1 MSDFPITIDATP
13 LYHESPI
20 LHHEQ
25 LSLARGG
32 NAGTDWF
39 LTKEIQHVLLE
50 PDKYR
55 FQIGS
60 GLFAAFNFSV
70 TAEGLVDYDTSFD
83 NFIGG
88 RGTSQLTLKGVEVSF
103 DKSYLTS
110 PILLLIELAWQ
121 SDPITTNT
129 PVTLLPA
136 EYSLIVGSG
145 MRASFNFILNGDGT
159 FALKD
164 PAHEIEPDGS
174 GGFLKGGGTNK
185 LEFLGFPVLVD
196 ARAVVE
202 NVGVWLSENA
212 IGPFPSGIL
221 FANLLPATFYE
232 IRFKND
238 TSLPG
243 VFFDLGLDGKI
254 SQSQPP
260 PQLIV
265 DRAATIQ
272 IKKFHNLT
280 LLVIEG

>member
-20 LHHEQ
+20 PHHEQ

-39 LTKEIQHVLLE
+39 QTKEIQHVLLE

-70 TAEGLVDYDTSFD
+70 TPEGLVDYDTSFD
-83 NFIGG
+83 NFISG

-103 DKSYLTS
+103 DRSYLTG
-110 PILLLIELAWQ
+110 PVLYLIELAWQ
-121 SDPITTNT
+121 SDPITTNR

-145 MRASFNFILNGDGT
+145 MRASFNFELKGDGT
-159 FALKD
+159 FALNKD
-164 PAHEIEPDGS
+164 PTYEINPNDGS

-185 LEFLGFPVLVD
+185 LEFLGYPVLLD
-196 ARAVVE
+196 ARFATGGNGVGLEDVGLPFVTSAVQ
-202 NVGVWLSENA
+202 
-212 IGPFPSGIL
+212 
-221 FANLLPATFYE
+221 FANLLPASYAVSYNSNGPVTTPFS
-232 IRFKND
+232 IDVQGNII
-238 TSLPG
+238 LPPE
-243 VFFDLGLDGKI
+243 VN
-254 SQSQPP
+254 PP
-260 PQLIV
+260 LIQV
-265 DRAATIQ
+265 
-272 IKKFHNLT
+272 KKFHNLT
-280 LLVIEG
+280 LLVIGG